1 MGATTSAQD
10 TKGGKPPG
18 NGVLSETLP
27 KDCLWFLLNSTKII
41 ASGAGAASAYARSAS
56 SDATPTGL
64 WMSCTGL
71 WPAASGAALTLEHIA
86 PSSLPLV
93 EDAPL
98 SDLQRDMLFKTRRST
113 RAYKD
118 EPVDRNVLLKALE
131 EARYAPTA
139 SNCEEVAWLLVE
151 GRDRLHDLAS
161 RVADWMSTL
170 TGKYSHVASAFRA
183 GQDPILRGAP
193 SLILAHGDANM
204 PWNALDCAA
213 AVSYLELALH
223 SYGIGTCWSGFV
235 IAAASNG
242 VDLGIPLPEGR
253 KICGGLMIGYPAVQY
268 ARVPPRKPVRLTVIE

>member
-1 MGATTSAQD
+1 MPQRILGRHTNGSVDVLHGALARCIRC
-10 TKGGKPPG
+10 GHC
-18 NGVLSETLP
+18 VAVCP
-27 KDCLWFLLNSTKII
+27 K
-41 ASGAGAASAYARSAS
+41 
-56 SDATPTGL
+56 
-64 WMSCTGL
+64 
-71 WPAASGAALTLEHIA
+71 AALTLEHIA

-98 SDLQRDMLFKTRRST
+98 SDLQRDMLFKARRST

-131 EARYAPTA
+131 GGPATRRRRPTVRKWRGCWWKAATGCTIWPPAWRTGCRRLPENTAMWHRLSAP
-139 SNCEEVAWLLVE
+139 
-151 GRDRLHDLAS
+151 GRIRS
-161 RVADWMSTL
+161 C
-170 TGKYSHVASAFRA
+170 G
-183 GQDPILRGAP
+183 GP

-235 IAAASNG
+235 IAAAGNG

>member
-1 MGATTSAQD
+1 MVSLELNQD
-10 TKGGKPPG
+10 HCIRCGRCIA
-18 NGVLSETLP
+18 VCP
-27 KDCLWFLLNSTKII
+27 K
-41 ASGAGAASAYARSAS
+41 
-56 SDATPTGL
+56 
-64 WMSCTGL
+64 
-71 WPAASGAALTLEHIA
+71 AALTLEHIA

>member
-1 MGATTSAQD
+1 M
-10 TKGGKPPG
+10 
-18 NGVLSETLP
+18 
-27 KDCLWFLLNSTKII
+27 
-41 ASGAGAASAYARSAS
+41 
-56 SDATPTGL
+56 
-64 WMSCTGL
+64 
-71 WPAASGAALTLEHIA
+71 
-86 PSSLPLV
+86 
-93 EDAPL
+93 
-98 SDLQRDMLFKTRRST
+98 
-113 RAYKD
+113 
-118 EPVDRNVLLKALE
+118 
-131 EARYAPTA
+131 
-139 SNCEEVAWLLVE
+139 AWLLVE

-242 VDLGIPLPEGR
+242 VDLGIPLPEGPQDLR
-253 KICGGLMIGYPAVQY
+253 RALNRVSCRPVCPCSPAQ
-268 ARVPPRKPVRLTVIE
+268 ARAFDGRRVAADTYSIPWEKTKEKP

>member
-1 MGATTSAQD
+1 M
-10 TKGGKPPG
+10 
-18 NGVLSETLP
+18 
-27 KDCLWFLLNSTKII
+27 
-41 ASGAGAASAYARSAS
+41 
-56 SDATPTGL
+56 
-64 WMSCTGL
+64 
-71 WPAASGAALTLEHIA
+71 
-86 PSSLPLV
+86 
-93 EDAPL
+93 PL
-98 SDLQRDMLFKTRRST
+98 SD
-113 RAYKD
+113 A
-118 EPVDRNVLLKALE
+118 LLGTEADGAPSPHYCKYCYQNGAFTCAMTMEEMMAVREVVTKALE

>member
-1 MGATTSAQD
+1 MVSLELNQDHCIRCGRCISVCPQRILGRHTNGSVDVLHGALARCIRC
-10 TKGGKPPG
+10 GHC
-18 NGVLSETLP
+18 VAVCP
-27 KDCLWFLLNSTKII
+27 K
-41 ASGAGAASAYARSAS
+41 
-56 SDATPTGL
+56 
-64 WMSCTGL
+64 
-71 WPAASGAALTLEHIA
+71 AALTLEHIA

-118 EPVDRNVLLKALE
+118 APVDRNVLLKALE

>member
-71 WPAASGAALTLEHIA
+71 WPAASGAATASPSVPKAALTLEYIA

-161 RVADWMSTL
+161 RVADWMLERLPENTAMWHRLSAPGRIRSCGGPPPSSSRTATPTCRGTLSTVPPPSAIWSSPC
-170 TGKYSHVASAFRA
+170 TATASGLA
-183 GQDPILRGAP
+183 G
-193 SLILAHGDANM
+193 
-204 PWNALDCAA
+204 
-213 AVSYLELALH
+213 AVS
-223 SYGIGTCWSGFV
+223 SS
-235 IAAASNG
+235 
-242 VDLGIPLPEGR
+242 PQ
-253 KICGGLMIGYPAVQY
+253 PA
-268 ARVPPRKPVRLTVIE
+268 TV

>member
-1 MGATTSAQD
+1 MVSLELNQDHCIRCGRCISVCPQRILGRHTNGSVDVLHGALARCIRC
-10 TKGGKPPG
+10 GHC
-18 NGVLSETLP
+18 VAVCP
-27 KDCLWFLLNSTKII
+27 K
-41 ASGAGAASAYARSAS
+41 
-56 SDATPTGL
+56 
-64 WMSCTGL
+64 
-71 WPAASGAALTLEHIA
+71 AALTLEHIA

-183 GQDPILRGAP
+183 GQDPILRTATPTCRGTLSTVPPP
-193 SLILAHGDANM
+193 SAIWSSPCTATASGLAG
-204 PWNALDCAA
+204 
-213 AVSYLELALH
+213 AVS
-223 SYGIGTCWSGFV
+223 SS
-235 IAAASNG
+235 
-242 VDLGIPLPEGR
+242 PQ
-253 KICGGLMIGYPAVQY
+253 PA
-268 ARVPPRKPVRLTVIE
+268 TV

>member
-1 MGATTSAQD
+1 MVSLELNQDHCIRCGRCISVCPQRILGRHTNGSVDVLHGALARCIRC
-10 TKGGKPPG
+10 GHC
-18 NGVLSETLP
+18 VAVCP
-27 KDCLWFLLNSTKII
+27 K
-41 ASGAGAASAYARSAS
+41 
-56 SDATPTGL
+56 
-64 WMSCTGL
+64 
-71 WPAASGAALTLEHIA
+71 AALTLEHIA

-213 AVSYLELALH
+213 AVSYLERFRHRRSQQRCRPRHPSSQRPQNLRRAH
-223 SYGIGTCWSGFV
+223 
-235 IAAASNG
+235 
-242 VDLGIPLPEGR
+242 D
-253 KICGGLMIGYPAVQY
+253 
-268 ARVPPRKPVRLTVIE
+268 RVPCRPVCPCSPAQARAFDGHRVNHWYVPN

>member
-1 MGATTSAQD
+1 MVSLELNQDHCIRCGRCISVCPQRILGRHTNGSVDVLHGALARCIRC
-10 TKGGKPPG
+10 GHC
-18 NGVLSETLP
+18 VAVCP
-27 KDCLWFLLNSTKII
+27 K
-41 ASGAGAASAYARSAS
+41 
-56 SDATPTGL
+56 
-64 WMSCTGL
+64 
-71 WPAASGAALTLEHIA
+71 AALTLEHIA

-193 SLILAHGDANM
+193 SLILAH
-204 PWNALDCAA
+204 
-213 AVSYLELALH
+213 

>member
-1 MGATTSAQD
+1 MVSLELNQDHCIRCGRCISVCPQRILGRHTNGSVDVLHGALARCIRC
-10 TKGGKPPG
+10 GHC
-18 NGVLSETLP
+18 VAVCP
-27 KDCLWFLLNSTKII
+27 K
-41 ASGAGAASAYARSAS
+41 
-56 SDATPTGL
+56 
-64 WMSCTGL
+64 
-71 WPAASGAALTLEHIA
+71 AALTLEHIA

-98 SDLQRDMLFKTRRST
+98 SDLQRDMLFKARRST

-193 SLILAHGDANM
+193 SLILAHRGTLSTVPPPSAIWSS
-204 PWNALDCAA
+204 PCTATASGLAG
-213 AVSYLELALH
+213 AVSSSPQPATASTSASL
-223 SYGIGTCWSGFV
+223 FPK
-235 IAAASNG
+235 AAKSA
-242 VDLGIPLPEGR
+242 EGS
-253 KICGGLMIGYPAVQY
+253 
-268 ARVPPRKPVRLTVIE
+268 